1 MLFLLCLN
9 SHNKITSF
17 LKVQSLTQR
26 QYIVYYLGLHS
37 VTSFWKGKDKQETV
51 IKSIEIPVPKSV
63 EKLEKSEKKQFS

>member
-1 MLFLLCLN
+1 MLSLLCLN

-17 LKVQSLTQR
+17 LKVHSLQL
-26 QYIVYYLGLHS
+26 QYVIYYLGLHS